1 MKPYTPAE
9 DTLLLIDALKKL
21 DKVDRAAE
29 IGCSI
34 GYSTSAVLEKAGEVL
49 ATDIDFQ
56 ALQMARDR
64 LSGDYGRLHLLQGDG
79 LNFVRD
85 GRHFTL
91 VVCNP
96 PYLPDTGLGDPTI
109 EGGPTGVET
118 SISILKQASAL
129 LATSGGILLIGSSLG
144 DLNLLRSEAKKL
156 GLSVIEL
163 AKVKLFFEDLI
174 CFLFRP
180 NYSTA
185 FP

>member
-9 DTLLLIDALKKL
+9 DTLLLMGALKKL
-21 DKVDRAAE
+21 DQVERAVE

-34 GYSTSAVLEKAGEVL
+34 GYSTLAVLEKAGEVL

-64 LSGDYGRLHLLQGDG
+64 LSDHYGRLHLVQGDG

-85 GRHFTL
+85 GKLFTL

-118 SISILKQASAL
+118 SISILRQASLL
-129 LATSGGILLIGSSLG
+129 LAPSGAILLIGSSLG

-156 GLSVIEL
+156 GLSPIEL
-163 AKVKLFFEDLI
+163 ARVKIFFEELI

-180 NYSTA
+180 KYSTA